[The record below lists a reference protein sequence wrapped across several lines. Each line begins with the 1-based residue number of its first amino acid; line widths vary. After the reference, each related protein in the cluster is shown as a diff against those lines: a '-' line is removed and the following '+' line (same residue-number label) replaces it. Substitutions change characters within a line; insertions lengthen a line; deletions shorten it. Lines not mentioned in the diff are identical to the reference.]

1 MVAGPELARLVKE
14 FESTVEEDNT
24 DQTCTPYHEQSR
36 ACQAGFISHVQS
48 LVSTIELLGNPFE
61 EESTDLISLVSKDI

>member
-1 MVAGPELARLVKE
+1 MVKE

-24 DQTCTPYHEQSR
+24 DQTCTPYHEQSS
-36 ACQAGFISHVQS
+36 ACQAGFIIHVQS

-61 EESTDLISLVSKDI
+61 EESTELISHVSKDI